1 MRSFFNGNKSW
12 LTLAA
17 LVACAGTAGAQSA
30 VTLYGVV
37 DLGLEQTRLSPG
49 TSTTR
54 LTSGIDSGSRWGL
67 KGSEDLGGGLSASF
81 QIESGFDASTGE
93 GGGAGGGLMFNRQ
106 SWVGLNGGFGSVKL
120 GRQYTPYF
128 SAQGAIDPFG
138 LGFVGD
144 ASGMIA
150 VFRHYGVRMNNTIN
164 YSTPS
169 FGGFSGEVAYG
180 LGEVAGS
187 HSTGSQFGLQG
198 TYEGGPLTAV
208 AAYHKQGQ
216 VAAGA
221 DAGDNRSALVGAAYD
236 FKVVKLHGAFADNR
250 DTSAG
255 GATTGRSRDLM
266 LGVSAPV
273 GAATLMASYMQHQD
287 RLASNADSRFW
298 GIGASYPLSKRTN
311 FYSSYSRITNDAGG
325 ALGSGAAGV
334 NISWLN
340 FGIRH
345 KF

>member
-1 MRSFFNGNKSW
+1 
-12 LTLAA
+12 
-17 LVACAGTAGAQSA
+17 
-30 VTLYGVV
+30 
-37 DLGLEQTRLSPG
+37 
-49 TSTTR
+49 
-54 LTSGIDSGSRWGL
+54 
-67 KGSEDLGGGLSASF
+67 
-81 QIESGFDASTGE
+81 
-93 GGGAGGGLMFNRQ
+93 MFNRQ

-144 ASGMIA
+144 GSGMIA

-164 YSTPS
+164 YATPN

-187 HSTGSQFGLQG
+187 TSVGSQLGLQA
-198 TYEGGPLTAV
+198 TYESGPLTAV
-208 AAYHKQGQ
+208 AAYHSQGQ

-236 FKVVKLHGAFADNR
+236 FKAVKLHGAFADNR
-250 DTSAG
+250 DTNAG
-255 GATTGRSRDLM
+255 GATSGRSRDWM

-273 GAATLMASYMQHQD
+273 GPATLMASYMRHED
-287 RLASNADSRFW
+287 RITPNADSRFW
-298 GIGASYPLSKRTN
+298 GIGATYPISKRTN
-311 FYSSYSRITNDAGG
+311 FYSSYSRISNDAGG
-325 ALGSGAAGV
+325 ALGSGTAGV